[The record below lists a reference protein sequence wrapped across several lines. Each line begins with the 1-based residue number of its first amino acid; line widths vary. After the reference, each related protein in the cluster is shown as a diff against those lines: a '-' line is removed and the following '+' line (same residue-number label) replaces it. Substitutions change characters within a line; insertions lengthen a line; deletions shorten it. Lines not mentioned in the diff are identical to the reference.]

1 MKLKK
6 MKNIKTLILFL
17 ITGIFLTT
25 NANSENF
32 FAEAK
37 KKYDEK
43 SFEKSKFLFQRNI
56 VFNPKHAKSYL
67 YLAKIYLEEE
77 NEEKEEKNLNT
88 SLLLDPND
96 EETIYMLINIKLK
109 KSNFSKVKEL
119 TEKFELVCSTLCNK
133 TTSIKTRLNE
143 IEAKDKS

>member
-1 MKLKK
+1 MFFLFIYSKQINAEESYFSEGK
-6 MKNIKTLILFL
+6 IKYD
-17 ITGIFLTT
+17 
-25 NANSENF
+25 N
-32 FAEAK
+32 
-37 KKYDEK
+37 KKYE
-43 SFEKSKFLFQRNI
+43 EAKFLFQRNI

-109 KSNFSKVKEL
+109 KSNFSKVLGKIDHSL
-119 TEKFELVCSTLCNK
+119 SSFLSAT
-133 TTSIKTRLNE
+133 
-143 IEAKDKS
+143 IE

>member
-6 MKNIKTLILFL
+6 KITFISILYFAAFL
-17 ITGIFLTT
+17 FFST
-25 NANSENF
+25 AHSKENF
-32 FAEAK
+32 FDAAK
-37 KKYDEK
+37 ELYENKKY
-43 SFEKSKFLFQRNI
+43 EKSKFLFQRNI

-119 TEKFELVCSTLCNK
+119 TEKFELVCSILCNK

>member
-37 KKYDEK
+37 KNMMKKVLKNQNFY
-43 SFEKSKFLFQRNI
+43 F
-56 VFNPKHAKSYL
+56 
-67 YLAKIYLEEE
+67 
-77 NEEKEEKNLNT
+77 KET
-88 SLLLDPND
+88 
-96 EETIYMLINIKLK
+96 
-109 KSNFSKVKEL
+109 
-119 TEKFELVCSTLCNK
+119 
-133 TTSIKTRLNE
+133 
-143 IEAKDKS
+143 

>member
-1 MKLKK
+1 MKLINK
-6 MKNIKTLILFL
+6 LIL
-17 ITGIFLTT
+17 IIFISINYCISASAADNLF
-25 NANSENF
+25 EK
-32 FAEAK
+32 AK
-37 KKYDEK
+37 KKFEK
-43 SFEKSKFLFQRNI
+43 KDYEKSKFLFQRNI

-119 TEKFELVCSTLCNK
+119 TEKFELVCSKLCNK